1 MPHDSVAG
9 AVMNEGEVYVVLF
22 IRKHFIVVVLMEMI
36 VYVDN
41 HVICKRKFYSS
52 PIYLCDDNPP
62 NLQHAT
68 YRALEY
74 KTGTILNCGC
84 ERGFRRLSN
93 FMRCAGN
100 SSHASWENKC
110 QCISTSFKST
120 EGQVTPKP
128 KEQKEMQ
135 SQTPPMDQGNLPG
148 HCREPPSWE
157 HEDSKRIYHFVV
169 GQTVRYQC
177 AQGFRALRRGSDESV
192 CKTISG
198 KTQWTQPQ
206 LKCISESK
214 NGWFPDDEEEPQ
226 ASTHA
231 PPGRDTSC
239 PLITTSATDFH
250 KHTEAATTVESFI
263 FTTEYQI
270 AVAGCILLLISVLL
284 LSGLTWRRRW
294 RKRRRTI

>member
-1 MPHDSVAG
+1 MEPSLLMWG
-9 AVMNEGEVYVVLF
+9 ISTF
-22 IRKHFIVVVLMEMI
+22 ITVSGYMT
-36 VYVDN
+36 D
-41 HVICKRKFYSS
+41 
-52 PIYLCDDNPP
+52 LCDDNPP

-74 KTGTILNCGC
+74 KTGTMLNCGC

-110 QCISTSFKST
+110 QCISTSSKST

-177 AQGFRALRRGSDESV
+177 VQGFRALRRGSDKSV

-214 NGWFPDDEEEPQ
+214 NDDEEEPQ

-263 FTTEYQI
+263 FTTKYQI
-270 AVAGCILLLISVLL
+270 AVAGCVLLLISVLL
-284 LSGLTWRRRW
+284 LSGLTWRWRW

>member
-1 MPHDSVAG
+1 MEPS
-9 AVMNEGEVYVVLF
+9 L
-22 IRKHFIVVVLMEMI
+22 LMWGISTLITVSGYMT
-36 VYVDN
+36 D
-41 HVICKRKFYSS
+41 
-52 PIYLCDDNPP
+52 LCDDNPP

-68 YRALEY
+68 YRALQY

-110 QCISTSFKST
+110 QCISTSSKST

-148 HCREPPSWE
+148 
-157 HEDSKRIYHFVV
+157 
-169 GQTVRYQC
+169 
-177 AQGFRALRRGSDESV
+177 
-192 CKTISG
+192 
-198 KTQWTQPQ
+198 
-206 LKCISESK
+206 
-214 NGWFPDDEEEPQ
+214 DEEEPQ

-250 KHTEAATTVESFI
+250 KLTEAATTVESFI

-270 AVAGCILLLISVLL
+270 AVAGCVLLLIGVLL